1 MDLLLPGPL
10 VTRLQGARADAPA
23 PLRAGNCFCPRTH
36 TPLNDW
42 ICVRSNDALRER
54 IAAWAERTGIDL
66 EALIAAHY
74 AKAATP

>member
-1 MDLLLPGPL
+1 
-10 VTRLQGARADAPA
+10 
-23 PLRAGNCFCPRTH
+23 
-36 TPLNDW
+36 
-42 ICVRSNDALRER
+42 VRSNDALRER